1 MRSVILLIALVFCL
15 AFAGMAAVVAAQ
27 SSFDIFTLIS
37 FVIVGLI
44 MFAVLGALLNPP
56 KD

>member
-1 MRSVILLIALVFCL
+1 VRSAILLIALVFCV
-15 AFAGMAAVVAAQ
+15 AFAGMAAVVASQ
-27 SSFDIFTLIS
+27 SGFDILTLIS

-56 KD
+56 RD

>member
-1 MRSVILLIALVFCL
+1 MRSAILLIALIFCL
-15 AFAGMAAVVAAQ
+15 AFAGMAAVVAGQ
-27 SSFDIFTLIS
+27 SGFDIFTLIS

-56 KD
+56 KE

>member
-1 MRSVILLIALVFCL
+1 VRSAILLIALVFCV
-15 AFAGMAAVVAAQ
+15 AFAGMAAVVAGQ
-27 SSFDIFTLIS
+27 SGFDILTLIS

-56 KD
+56 RD